1 MTEDYRNRLYA
12 RYVDTH
18 LREVTV
24 DRLKSRAP
32 HLKCLIRQYFPK
44 ERSAQI
50 LELGCGHGAMLY
62 FAQRAGYTNMIGVDV
77 SPEQVKAAAKLGV
90 DGVHQGDLLETL
102 KSHVDGSLDMVIAF
116 DVIEHLTKNE
126 LLDLTD
132 EVQRV
137 LKRGGSWLVHVPNAA
152 SPFFGRIRYGDY
164 THEQAFTQS
173 SLGQLLRATGF
184 SNIRCYEENPV
195 IHNVMSLVRWLLWKC
210 ARTAFRIILAAETGS
225 GNEIFSQ
232 NLLAVADKS

>member
-1 MTEDYRNRLYA
+1 LTEDYRNRLYA

-24 DRLKSRAP
+24 DRLKLRAP
-32 HLKCLIRQYFPK
+32 HLKHLIRQHFPK

-62 FAQRAGYTNMIGVDV
+62 FAQHAGYTNMIGVDV
-77 SPEQVKAAAKLGV
+77 SPEQVEAAAKLGI
-90 DGVHQGDLLETL
+90 DGVHQGDLLKTL
-102 KSHVDGSLDMVIAF
+102 KSHADGSLDMVIAF

-137 LKRGGSWLVHVPNAA
+137 LKRGGSWLIHVPNAA

-173 SLGQLLRATGF
+173 SLGQLLRASGF
-184 SNIRCYEENPV
+184 SNIRCYEETPI
-195 IHNVMSLVRWLLWKC
+195 IHNVTSLVRWLLWKTV
-210 ARTAFRIILAAETGS
+210 RTTFRLILAAETGS
-225 GNEIFSQ
+225 GNEMFSQ